1 MGYEYGYDSS
11 DPCPPGAG
19 QVYEDPEDYELH
31 KYTKRMMSKPRGKGM
46 MKNSRGHGSESEPE
60 IISKEELEEIEKL
73 NKSVNEDVFKALEA
87 RDQFT

>member
-1 MGYEYGYDSS
+1 
-11 DPCPPGAG
+11 
-19 QVYEDPEDYELH
+19 
-31 KYTKRMMSKPRGKGM
+31 MMSKPRGKGM